1 MPTSACCPP
10 AAKAISAG
18 IAISRRAAPRE
29 ISPHGGQRPA
39 QRRSVGAGFTL
50 IEVLV
55 VLVIVGLLAG
65 VALPRMYLISQRFA
79 IATERNQLLG
89 DIGNLGYSAYSA
101 GKPLQLAASADT
113 STYAI
118 KVPAGW
124 RVEVP
129 VPIRYSFT
137 GVCSGG
143 SLVLQSPDGTRE
155 KFQLTAPACKPVPA
169 S

>member
-1 MPTSACCPP
+1 MANSAVKARMRTLACCPP
-10 AAKAISAG
+10 PSKSF
-18 IAISRRAAPRE
+18 
-29 ISPHGGQRPA
+29 
-39 QRRSVGAGFTL
+39 RSGFTL

-79 IATERNQLLG
+79 IATERDALLT
-89 DIGNLGYSAYSA
+89 DIGNLGYSAYASGRA
-101 GKPLQLAASADT
+101 LQLAASADAR
-113 STYAI
+113 TYAI

-129 VPIRYSFT
+129 VPIRYGFN

-143 SLVLQSPDGTRE
+143 TLVLQSPDGLRE
-155 KFQLTAPACKPVPA
+155 KFQLTAPACKPVPDGPA